1 MRKRKRRLLWKA
13 LWAALLAPLLAAGVL
28 LQGWWNFRSREADI
42 TRKMDQYW
50 LAVTASGPEEYLLEE
65 DEVFEVPYMASRLS
79 MAAAPTRILD
89 AKGRLIGEFA
99 SEKGLYV
106 RDPEDLPAF
115 LKKAL
120 VAAED
125 WTFYKHGGVNFR
137 AIGRAM
143 LTNLKSLETRQGG
156 STLTQQLAKLLFTTR
171 KRTYGRKAFEMLCAR
186 KLESKF
192 TKDQILLLYLNLAY
206 FGHGLYGVESASRFY
221 FGKSAKDLELGE
233 AAMLVGVIPNPTR
246 YSPFVNSELARAR
259 HRTVLTR
266 MAKLNFVPSGAVNRY
281 SDEFWAAFEGRLRSP
296 QVSYWRMRVNNSPY
310 LVERVRRTLEKDF
323 SKERILKGGLTV
335 RTTFDLEIQKA
346 AEIAVQEGLRMENAA
361 STAAAAASPIEGGL
375 AAVDLD
381 GSVLAL
387 VGGESF
393 RFSNQLDRSMDIARP
408 IGSAVKPFIFA
419 AAFESGKRGPEAV
432 FDDHPLTFKLGRGKV
447 WSPQNYGRKYFGKV
461 TLASALRKSLNS
473 VAIQLLQEQKLD
485 AVIALLAEATGAPP
499 ENFPRNLSLA
509 LGTADLS
516 PLQSAT
522 AYAAFANGGIAVR
535 PHYLTAIEDRDGK
548 LLRGEEYPA
557 PHRILSTATAGVM
570 TEVMKGVFTP
580 EGTAHAAAAAAH
592 FHIPAAGKTG
602 TTSDYRDAWFS
613 GYTPEFAASVWIGR
627 DDMRVALGYGRTG
640 GSAAAPIWIRFV
652 KEVYKNRPTREFS
665 AQ

>member
-1 MRKRKRRLLWKA
+1 MRKRKPRLLRNA
-13 LWAALLAPLLAAGVL
+13 LWTALLLPLLPAAVL
-28 LQGWWNFRSREADI
+28 LQGWWSFRSREADI

-125 WTFYKHGGVNFR
+125 GTFYKHGGVNYL

-143 LTNLKSLETRQGG
+143 LTNLKSMETRQGG

-233 AAMLVGVIPNPTR
+233 AVMLVGVIPNPTR
-246 YSPFVNSELARAR
+246 YSPFVNPELSRAR

-281 SDEFWAAFEGRLRSP
+281 SDEFWTAYEGRLRSP

-310 LVERVRRTLEKDF
+310 LVERIRRTLEKDF

-346 AEIAVQEGLRMENAA
+346 AETAVQEGLRAENAA
-361 STAAAAASPIEGGL
+361 STAAAATPIEGAL

-408 IGSAVKPFIFA
+408 IGSTVKPFIFA
-419 AAFESGKRGPEAV
+419 SAFESGKRTPEAV

-447 WSPQNYGRKYFGKV
+447 WSPQNYGRKYFGQV
-461 TLASALRKSLNS
+461 TLTAALRKSLNS
-473 VAIQLLQEQKLD
+473 VAIQLLQEVKLD
-485 AVIALLAEATGAPP
+485 AVIALLSEATGAPP

-516 PLQSAT
+516 VLQSAA

-535 PHYLTAIEDRDGK
+535 PHFLTAIEDRDGK
-548 LLRGEEYPA
+548 PLRGEEYPA

-570 TEVMKGVFTP
+570 TEIMRGVFTP
-580 EGTAHAAAAAAH
+580 EGSAHGAAAAAH

-613 GYTPEFAASVWIGR
+613 GYTPELAASVWIGR